1 MSYTEKK
8 AAPQMRI
15 LVVDA
20 NPLFLKAAGNFLA
33 ALPGCETALAAS
45 GEEALRLAALQSFDM
60 VLVDYALR
68 RAAGGVS
75 LPHRLK
81 LLTPPP
87 SIVLM
92 APDEVSFYRT
102 SCLRAGAD
110 ACTAKASLGSEL
122 PGLVAGLVSHDG
134 APEH

>member
-1 MSYTEKK
+1 MMSYTEKE
-8 AAPQMRI
+8 AAAQMRI

-33 ALPGCETALAAS
+33 ALPGCETVLAAS
-45 GEEALRLAALQSFDM
+45 GEEALRLAASRPFDL

-68 RAAGGVS
+68 RAGGAS
-75 LPHRLK
+75 LAQRLK
-81 LLTPPP
+81 ALAPPP
-87 SIVLM
+87 SIILM
-92 APDEVSFYRT
+92 APDEASLYRA

-122 PGLVAGLVSHDG
+122 PGLLAGLVLRDG
-134 APEH
+134 APEQ